1 MTRTG
6 EKIDRLVAD
15 DASMETAIRTVL
27 STAEEQGAVA
37 WSDVSDELTSGQW
50 GRLIETGLLVDADG
64 DGFVIDDPDGV
75 HEALEETD
83 ADAED
88 DDGGWSTWDKLAGVG
103 VVALFLGY
111 SMTSIQN
118 LVGGTLDIVLGQLVT
133 ILGGE
138 TQFYLVILALATLT
152 GLWSTLLQDNLMDM
166 SGMSEHQEKMQELN
180 ERREAAK
187 ERDDQEELDR
197 IQQEQMEMMSDQLGA
212 FTQQIRPMVWIMLL
226 TIPVFLWMYWQ
237 VPNLTV
243 DGIAIV
249 MPFFGEIQRWGA
261 GTIGPWPAWLF
272 WYFICSLSFTQI
284 IRKALNVQTSPT

>member
-1 MTRTG
+1 MARTG
-6 EKIDRLVAD
+6 EKIDRLVAE
-15 DASMETAIRTVL
+15 DASMEAAIETVL
-27 STAEEQGAVA
+27 ATAEEQGTVA
-37 WSDVSDELTSGQW
+37 WGDVSDELTSGQW

-75 HEALEETD
+75 HDALAA
-83 ADAED
+83 ADPDSDD

-103 VVALFLGY
+103 VIALFLGY
-111 SMTSIQN
+111 SLTSVRN
-118 LVGGTLDIVLGQLVT
+118 VVGGTLDLLLGNLITV
-133 ILGGE
+133 LGGE
-138 TQFYLVILALATLT
+138 GMFYLTILVLATLT

-166 SGMSEHQEKMQELN
+166 SGMSQHQEKMEELK

-212 FTQQIRPMVWIMLL
+212 FTKQFRPMVWIMLL

-237 VPNLTV
+237 VPKLSV

-249 MPFFGEIQRWGA
+249 MPFFGAKESWGA
-261 GTIGPWPAWLF
+261 GTLGPWPAWLF

>member
-1 MTRTG
+1 MARTG
-6 EKIDRLVAD
+6 EKIDRLVAE
-15 DASMETAIRTVL
+15 DASMEGAIETVL
-27 STAEEQGAVA
+27 ATAEEQGTVA
-37 WSDVSDELTSGQW
+37 WGDVSDELTSGQW

-75 HEALEETD
+75 HDALEEADPD
-83 ADAED
+83 ADED
-88 DDGGWSTWDKLAGVG
+88 AGGWSTWDKLAGVG

-111 SMTSIQN
+111 SMTSVRN
-118 LVGGTLDIVLGQLVT
+118 VVGGSLDL
-133 ILGGE
+133 ILGPLE
-138 TQFYLVILALATLT
+138 SLLPFYLVVLVLATLT

-166 SGMSEHQEKMQELN
+166 SGMSQHQEKMNELK

-212 FTQQIRPMVWIMLL
+212 FTKQFRPMVWIMLL
-226 TIPVFLWMYWQ
+226 TIPVFLWMYWR
-237 VPNLTV
+237 VPNLSV
-243 DGIAIV
+243 DGLAIV

-261 GTIGPWPAWLF
+261 GTLGPWPAWLF